1 MPYTARSLTLA
12 ALLASLTPCIVPAR
26 AHDEPP
32 PRTTD
37 ASRPAKSR
45 PAPDKNANSRRD
57 ADRANELQ
65 VEALRLVLDADFAG
79 AEPVFRELLTLEPD
93 SFVTHYN
100 LACVRAMR
108 GDAEDAERFLT
119 RAIELGF
126 CDRVQIERDPM
137 LASLRSR
144 PLYAKI
150 LEHWDEVLRARRDA
164 AVANNKRS
172 FPSADFTATDDRALL
187 VYLSAFP
194 PDTFAEIQ
202 HEMSLLA
209 DWADRN
215 LFPGILDPTLAA
227 NDAWCVVVLPDRN
240 DYNRWVASTFGA
252 GIQNGFSTIGGAY
265 EHDQKRLIA
274 QDLGGTLRH
283 EFFHVLHW
291 RSCTRLAQVHPI
303 WIQEGLCS
311 LVEDYD
317 LVRTE
322 NGDMDLI
329 LAPSYR
335 TNIAKRMV
343 ESRTYVPLAALV
355 KKNRNEFFNGPRRM
369 AYYSESRAIFLYLY
383 SMGKLKDWYAR
394 YTSTF
399 SEDPT
404 GVKAIEHVL
413 GTTAAQFDKD
423 FSKWL
428 GQLPLIP
435 EDSRPGMPSLGV
447 EMSNG
452 EGEGPIVSSVPFPM
466 PVGVAKFAPNDCLTH
481 IDGQPTRDLPEL
493 LRRLGTLEPGQEVTL
508 RVRRGKN
515 ILELPATL
523 QRR

>member
-1 MPYTARSLTLA
+1 MPHAARLLTFVTLLAGLTLG
-12 ALLASLTPCIVPAR
+12 TTPAR
-26 AHDEPP
+26 AQDAPP
-32 PRTTD
+32 PSSTD
-37 ASRPAKSR
+37 ASPTNPRPSR
-45 PAPDKNANSRRD
+45 DADTKSRRD
-57 ADRANELQ
+57 RDRADELQ
-65 VEALRLVLDADFAG
+65 VKALRLVLDADFTG
-79 AEPVFRELLTLEPD
+79 AEPLFRELLALEPD

-108 GDAEDAERFLT
+108 GDPEDAERFLS

-126 CDRVQIERDPM
+126 CDRVQVERDPM

-150 LEHWDEVLRARRDA
+150 LERWDEVLRARRDA
-164 AVANNKRS
+164 AVANNRRS
-172 FPSADFTATDDRALL
+172 FPSTDFTATDDRARL

-202 HEMSLLA
+202 QEMSLLA
-209 DWADRN
+209 DWADRH

-227 NDAWCVVVLPDRN
+227 SDAWCVVVLPDRR

-322 NGDMDLI
+322 GGEMDLT
-329 LAPSYR
+329 LVPSYR

-343 ESRTYVPLAALV
+343 ESRTYIPLAALV
-355 KKNRNEFFNGPRRM
+355 KKSHNDFFNGSRRM

-383 SMGKLKDWYAR
+383 KLGKLKEWYER

-413 GTTAAQFDKD
+413 DTTTAQFDKD
-423 FSKWL
+423 FSNWL
-428 GQLPLIP
+428 RDLPLIP
-435 EDSRPGMPSLGV
+435 EESRPGMPSLGV